1 MNAQLMIQPSTFI
14 DSGIQVKSVRGAYL
28 FKFSDDLQERL
39 ETLNKKQRAANLTS
53 EESVEL
59 TGILELDRIF
69 TLLNAKIIAESV

>member
-69 TLLNAKIIAESV
+69 TLLNAKIIAESA